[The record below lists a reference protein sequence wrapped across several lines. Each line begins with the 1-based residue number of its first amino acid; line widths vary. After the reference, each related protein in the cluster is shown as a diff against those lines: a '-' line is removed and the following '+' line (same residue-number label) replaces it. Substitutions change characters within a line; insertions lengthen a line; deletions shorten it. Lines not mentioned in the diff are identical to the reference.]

1 MNCAGPVLWDC
12 ARQPSMNSEN
22 VGKGVPL
29 MTLRKPLASLLLL
42 ALISP
47 AFIARPL
54 PAQDPARNPVQ
65 NSAQHAV
72 PPAVFGYRNF
82 TAEAKIEKQFLAVPS
97 AKLAGQELKI
107 LTGEPHLA
115 ATPEDR
121 KTAEYVARKFR
132 AAGLETEIVPY
143 RVLLNQPKLVRVEA
157 YDASGKLL
165 MSGPTR
171 EHVAGDPYQDD
182 PRVVMPFNGSSGS
195 GDVTAEVVYANYGRL
210 EDFDQLAARHI
221 DLHGKIVL
229 ARYGAN
235 FRGVK
240 VYIAEERGAAGVLL
254 YSDPQDDGYAK
265 GDAYPLGPWRPE
277 TGVQRGAVQYLFKFP
292 GDPETP
298 GVASTLD
305 LPDSARGTPYGNQPR
320 ISSIPISSHDAA
332 PILQALQGSVAPP
345 GWQGALG
352 FRYRL
357 GVTGGPG
364 SVKVHLVSEQDY
376 QRRIIWDVIGKIKG
390 TQFPAEWVVAGNH
403 RDAWVYGAVDP
414 GSGTAAMLEA
424 VHGVG
429 RLLRQG
435 WRPKRTIV
443 FASWDAE
450 EEGLIG
456 STEWVEQNAPAL
468 TRAVAYFNTDIAVSG
483 PDFTATAVP
492 SLKQFLSELTRAVP
506 SPLGGTVYQ
515 QWRVSHP
522 AQNQPP
528 AQSGSLDQDNRRATN
543 APFEA
548 GEEVRVSDLG
558 SGSDFTAFFQHAGVP
573 STDIGSEGPYGVY
586 HSAFDNFAWYTQN
599 ADPNFVYL
607 QEMARVFGL
616 EALRMADADVL
627 PYDYV
632 AYAHAIRSYIDAAR
646 QKAEIPS
653 DRSSS
658 LGRKASGQGLNSL
671 NFAPVQAAATRF
683 SAAAE
688 RAHSLEISASGDLAR
703 LNLALRQTETAL
715 LSEQGLPHRPWYRH
729 TIYAPGEYTGYAAVV
744 IPGVNEALDAH
755 DFNRAAQQLT
765 VLAQALDRA
774 AQALNSVQ

>member
-1 MNCAGPVLWDC
+1 
-12 ARQPSMNSEN
+12 
-22 VGKGVPL
+22 

-456 STEWVEQNAPAL
+456 STEWVEQNGPAL
-468 TRAVAYFNTDIAVSG
+468 ASTVAYFNTDIAVSG
-483 PDFTATAVP
+483 PDFTASAVP